1 MAINSEKWN
10 NVGMLECFTV
20 LKHFVDAKLY
30 FETQIQIAREIKNVE
45 TIEQGGIMLARTY
58 EMLYNDALSKNQS
71 V

>member
-1 MAINSEKWN
+1 MEQCG
-10 NVGMLECFTV
+10 NVGMLYYV